1 MKRQPFQDH
10 SVIDLCQNTLPSSPS
25 KVLSLL
31 QLNFW
36 PFNFFIKF
44 TPMKLFTMLLL
55 RSLFALLEWKLSILC
70 VQAVLLFHGQ
80 MHSQSSLS
88 NLVGVPLWVTGLLR
102 QSRHTVHGVVEIQ
115 QGKLPVE
122 LTVYCLFFLW
132 LQQLQSA
139 ESDLA
144 SQTKLVSALQDS
156 LDAARK
162 EQDSEKEVN

>member
-1 MKRQPFQDH
+1 
-10 SVIDLCQNTLPSSPS
+10 
-25 KVLSLL
+25 
-31 QLNFW
+31 
-36 PFNFFIKF
+36 
-44 TPMKLFTMLLL
+44 
-55 RSLFALLEWKLSILC
+55 
-70 VQAVLLFHGQ
+70 
-80 MHSQSSLS
+80 
-88 NLVGVPLWVTGLLR
+88 VTGLLR